1 MKCAIRR
8 SQYED
13 QKHRNHV
20 AIGHNTVDRH
30 TTCNWQIETNHSMKR
45 APSQARFRHAATRG
59 HPRLLP
65 PAAKSTP
72 VSRPPLSTTV
82 SGLAAAA
89 GVTPHVIRYYTRIG
103 LIEPMRDPGNNY
115 KRFNEHHLARL
126 NFIRGAQVLGYTLSE
141 IRRIFGHAE
150 RGYSPCPEV
159 RDILL
164 RRIGETRE
172 HLRDLRELQQRMERA
187 LRNWEKMKDGTPD
200 GRSVCVLIE
209 STLSGAEHEIGVD
222 PEHVRASKQTK
233 TTRRKHK

>member
-1 MKCAIRR
+1 
-8 SQYED
+8 
-13 QKHRNHV
+13 
-20 AIGHNTVDRH
+20 
-30 TTCNWQIETNHSMKR
+30 MKR

-59 HPRLLP
+59 RPRLLH
-65 PAAKSTP
+65 PAAKPVS

-115 KRFNEHHLARL
+115 KRFNGQHLARL

-150 RGYSPCPEV
+150 RGHSPCPEV

-187 LRNWEKMKDGTPD
+187 LRNWKKMKDGTPD

-209 STLSGAEHEIGVD
+209 STLSGTEHEVGVV
-222 PEHVRASKQTK
+222 PGHVRVSKQTK
-233 TTRRKHK
+233 TTRRKQK